1 MAWSPRHCASQ
12 LPSGQG
18 SPSAWARS
26 APRPPRAS
34 SEKLVT
40 LQTSASKPCS
50 SRSNCAARMASSSI
64 GPAPSRRT
72 CGVASAARTRCMP
85 RRMPVRVSSPSGM
98 SGWARFSLVTVR

>member
-1 MAWSPRHCASQ
+1 
-12 LPSGQG
+12 
-18 SPSAWARS
+18 
-26 APRPPRAS
+26 
-34 SEKLVT
+34 
-40 LQTSASKPCS
+40 
-50 SRSNCAARMASSSI
+50 MASSSI